1 MYGPKWKKTK
11 TKKKQNIGTKSA
23 FMPTLKE
30 YTFSSTNNKLRR
42 ECTF

>member
-1 MYGPKWKKTK
+1 MYG
-11 TKKKQNIGTKSA
+11 KKKKNQNIGTKSA
-23 FMPTLKE
+23 FMPTLKG

>member
-1 MYGPKWKKTK
+1 M
-11 TKKKQNIGTKSA
+11 KKKKKKKKKNQNIGTKSA
-23 FMPTLKE
+23 FTPTLKG